1 MLSFAA
7 TTGAPTRAASAYSD
21 AASRVAPIRVSRAP
35 APPRAARVGARVGV
49 PRSHSP
55 RERRLVTVPPL
66 RCASTPL
73 ESSRAPD
80 APPAVNPSDVSVR
93 ETRVSGELRAA
104 AAARALSFYTYPP
117 DRTQFSVRAHRA
129 VRINAEW
136 DAIHAKIAGDDVA
149 YRDCRVACIVAAL
162 ELPPDGTLPPGFDVE
177 SLDGACVVPAG
188 ADGSPPLVVLGTLDV
203 NQGTKL
209 PAEELTG
216 VYPTLA
222 DPVPPGTRLD
232 EDGKGTNAE
241 GYGEDE
247 KLAPGTRP
255 ARYRR
260 AYLSNVCVLP
270 PARRTGVGR
279 RLMEEAL
286 EVARGWGVE
295 RMYVHVVEDNLG
307 AKSFYEDFGFVK
319 EAAESKEFA
328 ASLSRPPR
336 LLLTM
341 PVG

>member
-1 MLSFAA
+1 MRLHPP
-7 TTGAPTRAASAYSD
+7 GVVPRA
-21 AASRVAPIRVSRAP
+21 RRAP
-35 APPRAARVGARVGV
+35 RGESFGRVRPRDPRLRRAPRRRRRPRALLL
-49 PRSHSP
+49 H
-55 RERRLVTVPPL
+55 L
-66 RCASTPL
+66 
-73 ESSRAPD
+73 
-80 APPAVNPSDVSVR
+80 
-93 ETRVSGELRAA
+93 
-104 AAARALSFYTYPP
+104 PP

-319 EAAESKEFA
+319 EAAESKE
-328 ASLSRPPR
+328 SPR
-336 LLLTM
+336 RSPGRRDCSSPCPWDERRTKRM
-341 PVG
+341 F